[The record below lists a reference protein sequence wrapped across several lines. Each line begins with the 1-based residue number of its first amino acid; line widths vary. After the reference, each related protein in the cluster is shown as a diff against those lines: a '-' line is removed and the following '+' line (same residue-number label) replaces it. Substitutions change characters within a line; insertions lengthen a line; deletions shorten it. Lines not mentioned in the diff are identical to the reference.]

1 MISVARYKEIMENNG
16 FTVDKDFIYGYIKNT
31 VDQVSCLYGSQFVS
45 LYNNF
50 VINGDKIE
58 TYYMEEGD
66 TINVYNEEDLER
78 EVGKMAEKIKELKIQ
93 QKLEKLKKDF

>member
-1 MISVARYKEIMENNG
+1 MISDRRYREIMENNG

-50 VINGDKIE
+50 VINQGKIE
-58 TYYMEEGD
+58 TYYMEEDD
-66 TINVYNEEDLER
+66 TINVYNEKDLER
-78 EVGKMAEKIKELKIQ
+78 EVGKMAEKIKELKIK
-93 QKLEKLKKDF
+93 QKMDKIEEMF